1 MNKSLKR
8 FLIFIFAA
16 FLFANLSAES
26 LFAFGGGLD
35 NIQLTDV
42 GTITAK
48 YNNQTVRLNRNDI
61 NLNDLPFGQSLE
73 MNINARWIFENHFA
87 MGISFGAD
95 DFFSFNAGLG
105 FALFSVDKRIMFIP
119 IFVLGYTGYEESF
132 EDTSIS
138 YKNFAYG
145 IDVLLNFKTGECL
158 GFYASVQVLGLFGD
172 LKIEEK
178 SDYFYNGRRYTDTA
192 SINLSGVKGFNPK
205 FRIGMSVLLS

>member
-1 MNKSLKR
+1 MKR
-8 FLIFIFAA
+8 FLIFICTA

-42 GTITAK
+42 GAITVR
-48 YNNQTVRLNRNDI
+48 YNNQTVRLDRNDI
-61 NLNDLPFGQSLE
+61 NLKDLPFGQSLE

-105 FALFSVDKRIMFIP
+105 FALFSRDKIVMFIP

-138 YKNFAYG
+138 YKNFVYG
-145 IDVLLNFKTGECL
+145 IDILLNFKTGECL

-192 SINLSGVKGFNPK
+192 SINLNGVKGFNPK
-205 FRIGMSVLLS
+205 FRLGMSVLLS

>member
-1 MNKSLKR
+1 MKR
-8 FLIFIFAA
+8 FLIFICTA

-35 NIQLTDV
+35 NIQLTDI
-42 GTITAK
+42 GTITAR

-73 MNINARWIFENHFA
+73 MNINARWIFENHCA
-87 MGISFGAD
+87 IGLSFGAD
-95 DFFSFNAGLG
+95 AFFSFNAGLG
-105 FALFSVDKRIMFIP
+105 FALFSLDKKVMFIP

-132 EDTSIS
+132 ADTSIS
-138 YKNFAYG
+138 YKNFVYG
-145 IDVLLNFKTGECL
+145 IDVMLNFKTGEWL

-192 SINLSGVKGFNPK
+192 SINLNGVKGFNPK
-205 FRIGMSVLLS
+205 FRLGMSVLLS